1 MEIEIII
8 TDRIIII
15 KTKKKNKKI
24 KFELFYYLSFC
35 AIFDYFH

>member
-8 TDRIIII
+8 IDRIII
-15 KTKKKNKKI
+15 KTNTKNKKI
-24 KFELFYYLSFC
+24 KFESFYYLSFC

>member
-8 TDRIIII
+8 IDRIIII
-15 KTKKKNKKI
+15 KTNTKNKKI
-24 KFELFYYLSFC
+24 KFELFYYLPFC

>member
-15 KTKKKNKKI
+15 KTNTKNKKI
-24 KFELFYYLSFC
+24 KFESFYYLSFC
-35 AIFDYFH
+35 VIFDYFY